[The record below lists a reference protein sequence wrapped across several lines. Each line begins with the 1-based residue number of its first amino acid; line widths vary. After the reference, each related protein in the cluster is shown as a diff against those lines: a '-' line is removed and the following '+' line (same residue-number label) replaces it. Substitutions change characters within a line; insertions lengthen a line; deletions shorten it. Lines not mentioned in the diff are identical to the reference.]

1 MTDAIQHDACG
12 PCPLPDRVSALESE
26 VAAVRGVMT
35 DAVSELRTETA
46 RLNDVFGSHI
56 KALAE
61 VIMRF
66 NAQLEHARLSMS
78 ELTTGL
84 AELGV
89 SVKANMK
96 RRTMRARR
104 AKEG

>member
-1 MTDAIQHDACG
+1 MTAAPQDEAREACS
-12 PCPLPDRVSALESE
+12 LPDRVSALEAE
-26 VAAVRGVMT
+26 AIAVRKVMT

-96 RRTMRARR
+96 QRTLRARR
-104 AKEG
+104 LKES